1 MAQLIKNMLDNAGDA
16 RDEGLTPGSGGSSAE
31 GNGNPLQ
38 YSCLENSMDRGPWR
52 STIPGTAKSWTR
64 LSTHTCKERK
74 DRCENLEIKSVSVG
88 EGQDQDERSGRPNLE
103 LRTRPKLWKRLMRLY
118 VGRRTAD

>member
-1 MAQLIKNMLDNAGDA
+1 MHFQQNKLMRNVLFGSKAIVKVY
-16 RDEGLTPGSGGSSAE
+16 PGV

-52 STIPGTAKSWTR
+52 STIPGAAKSWTR